1 MELIE
6 FRCTRNTPY
15 THNCLG
21 RDDWSVRQTYFIMAR
36 DRDEALAKM
45 AELFPDDTEG
55 FTATKWQGFDVTVV
69 EIRNED

>member
-1 MELIE
+1 MEVME

-15 THNCLG
+15 IHDCLG
-21 RDDWSVRQTYFIMAR
+21 RDNWSARQGYYIKAH

-45 AELFPDDTEG
+45 AERFPEDTEG

-69 EIRNED
+69 EVER